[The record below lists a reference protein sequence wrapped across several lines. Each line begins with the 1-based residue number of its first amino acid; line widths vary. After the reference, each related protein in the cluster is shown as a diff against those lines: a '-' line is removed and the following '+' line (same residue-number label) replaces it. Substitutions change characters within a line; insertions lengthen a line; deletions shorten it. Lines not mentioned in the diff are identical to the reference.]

1 MSGHQDAV
9 VGHAERD
16 QVGKQH
22 LEPHHPCRPA
32 AEYDI
37 ELVDGKEHGTHQQ
50 RDGDR
55 LPGDASDGRSRSS
68 RQVLHVGVLVTT
80 FSLSSAHGAA
90 RNLAEWSE
98 AHKSASCLQARSL
111 AGMVLMN
118 GPMGMGAKFGEGL
131 LYV

>member
-55 LPGDASDGRSRSS
+55 LPEMRR
-68 RQVLHVGVLVTT
+68 
-80 FSLSSAHGAA
+80 
-90 RNLAEWSE
+90 
-98 AHKSASCLQARSL
+98 
-111 AGMVLMN
+111 
-118 GPMGMGAKFGEGL
+118 MGADA
-131 LYV
+131 